1 MQRKI
6 FGSITAAVLCML
18 LFAGC
23 AGMPGKGADRAVI
36 SHQQQIDR
44 LEEEL
49 RNRDR
54 TIDNAFR
61 ELGAVTSRS
70 SMVEGTVDELI
81 ELFGE
86 YQRRVEQLLR
96 DYNKV
101 RAADKDQEQGP
112 DMADYYTSDNDGR

>member
-1 MQRKI
+1 MQKKI
-6 FGSITAAVLCML
+6 FGSTIAAVLCML

-23 AGMPGKGADRAVI
+23 ASTGKGADRAVI

-70 SMVEGTVDELI
+70 TMVEGTVDELI
-81 ELFGE
+81 ELFEE

-96 DYNKV
+96 DYNQV
-101 RAADKDQEQGP
+101 RAADTDQEQSAY
-112 DMADYYTSDNDGR
+112 MADNNTADNDSR